1 MAIALHLKDYLAAQ
15 GIAYEVVTHP
25 RATHMMGAAHKAHV
39 PSDCVAKGV
48 LLEDAN
54 GYVVAVVP
62 ASHHVDLGQL
72 HRWLNRSLGLATEPE
87 LAGLFEDCELGAI
100 PPVGAAY
107 GLETIF
113 DDSLGEKPDVYLE
126 AGDHESLL
134 HVKGEDFV
142 RLMAGT
148 KHARF
153 SKPA

>member
-1 MAIALHLKDYLAAQ
+1 MAIAMHLMDYLASH
-15 GIAYEVVTHP
+15 GVGYDVVTHP
-25 RATHMMGAAHKAHV
+25 RAAHMSGAAHKAHV
-39 PSDCVAKGV
+39 PSDSVAKGV

-54 GYVVAVVP
+54 GYVLAVVP

-72 HRWLNRSLGLATEPE
+72 HRWLNRPLGLATEPE

-100 PPVGAAY
+100 PPIGAAY

-113 DDSLGEKPDVYLE
+113 DDSLGERPDVYLE
-126 AGDHESLL
+126 GGDHRTLL
-134 HVKGEDFV
+134 HVKGDDFL